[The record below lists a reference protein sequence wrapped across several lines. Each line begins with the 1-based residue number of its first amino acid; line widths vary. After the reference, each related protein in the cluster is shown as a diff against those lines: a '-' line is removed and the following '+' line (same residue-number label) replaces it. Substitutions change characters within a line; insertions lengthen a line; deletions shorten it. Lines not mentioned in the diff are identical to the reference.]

1 MFFMCLGK
9 GIEDS
14 EVFTFNIITLVNIEE
29 VEILRYRIQ
38 FNTIL
43 LDIFRKFTPP
53 TLNISKAKNVTLLME
68 LLKII

>member
-1 MFFMCLGK
+1 MFFMCLEK
-9 GIEDS
+9 RIEDS

-43 LDIFRKFTPP
+43 LDIFCKFTPP